1 MFRGKKTKD
10 GADDEAKPEF
20 WEFGSKIHGYFFDQ
34 IKLGEAG
41 NFLSLKEGR
50 DYNLV
55 KKGTGRNTDYSGSCL
70 SMKQSAVFTDPE
82 KLKKLLGYLPS
93 MEYSQLVE
101 FVSADEMKKVLSE
114 QLNGSEETSTST
126 VDSTLDNPA
135 LDPYSQPADSVA
147 PQAAKEEAPAD
158 DIDELLNLI

>member
-1 MFRGKKTKD
+1 
-10 GADDEAKPEF
+10 
-20 WEFGSKIHGYFFDQ
+20 
-34 IKLGEAG
+34 
-41 NFLSLKEGR
+41 
-50 DYNLV
+50 
-55 KKGTGRNTDYSGSCL
+55 
-70 SMKQSAVFTDPE
+70 MKQSAVFTDPE

-114 QLNGSEETSTST
+114 QLNGSNEASTST

-135 LDPYSQPADSVA
+135 LDPYSQPAESVA
-147 PQAAKEEAPAD
+147 PQTAKEEAPAD